1 MEQMGK
7 EKRRQCGGREAMRS
21 LRELDH
27 GKLSG
32 TLEALWLLQQVS

>member
-1 MEQMGK
+1 MEA
-7 EKRRQCGGREAMRS
+7 EAMRG